1 MSDYDPFVISLRND
15 IKAQGMG
22 LADVADKAK
31 MSLRQFARHL
41 RGETKEGIMPVRTV
55 AELRKEQVISVQ
67 TAEAYLQ
74 GIKREL
80 RLKKEETRFAER
92 IVKGLRKFVR

>member
-41 RGETKEGIMPVRTV
+41 RGARNQRGNNASQDSGRVKERAGNQCPDGRGLFAGYQERVKAKRRDPLCR
-55 AELRKEQVISVQ
+55 ADR
-67 TAEAYLQ
+67 Q
-74 GIKREL
+74 G
-80 RLKKEETRFAER
+80 A
-92 IVKGLRKFVR
+92 